1 LSYTKPYVA
10 RIEIITI
17 NPWHYAA
24 RKERKQMVATK
35 LLNTFN
41 SHIYF
46 YLKSVIAYW
55 EGNFYGGSDLCNFLR
70 MLALPRN
77 NSETTTGY

>member
-1 LSYTKPYVA
+1 
-10 RIEIITI
+10 
-17 NPWHYAA
+17 
-24 RKERKQMVATK
+24 MVATK

-77 NSETTTGY
+77 NSETTTGYWLSIFYRNEPVLIKLTCKKM